1 MGFLNTFSL
10 RRYASLLLG
19 LLAVAA
25 VAIGLCQWRLD
36 AANHR
41 VAQAYQQR
49 YVSTQLA
56 NELRRS
62 SDDLT
67 RLARTYVATGD
78 AKWEQQYNEILAIR
92 SGKAPRPLDYDRIY
106 WDFRAADEPLRAE
119 QGETISLQEMMKR
132 AGFTDEEFA
141 KLHDAE
147 QNSNDLVKTETV
159 AMNLVKGLTPDDAG
173 HFTKQGPPD
182 LEKARALMFDA
193 NYHRFKAKIMHPI
206 DDFLKLLD
214 ARTEGAIARAQA
226 SAQTWKIISA
236 AVAIGILAFFALML
250 HMMFKRV
257 LAGLEAAAST
267 ASRVAAGDLTSHFD
281 AHRVD
286 PQAKDEISRVMRAL
300 QTMNDGLVR
309 IVTDVRSG
317 TDTIATASHE
327 IMAGNNDLS
336 ARTEQQAASLQET
349 AASMSEL
356 TATVKLN
363 LENARQANMIGSNAV
378 STVEKG
384 SVSVEQLVTTVNAIS
399 TNSGKIADIISLI
412 EGIAFQTNILALNAA
427 VEAARAGQA
436 GRGFAVVAQE
446 VRGLAHG
453 SAQAAKEISALIADV
468 TGEVELGADTVKAA
482 GSTIVGMLASVRQV
496 ATLVDEISHASDEQ
510 RSGIDQVSRAVAQ
523 MDEMTQHNA
532 LLVQKAA
539 GAAGALADEAAALRE
554 AAAIF
559 RVVA

>member
-250 HMMFKRV
+250 HMMFK
-257 LAGLEAAAST
+257 L
-267 ASRVAAGDLTSHFD
+267 
-281 AHRVD
+281 
-286 PQAKDEISRVMRAL
+286 
-300 QTMNDGLVR
+300 
-309 IVTDVRSG
+309 
-317 TDTIATASHE
+317 
-327 IMAGNNDLS
+327 
-336 ARTEQQAASLQET
+336 
-349 AASMSEL
+349 
-356 TATVKLN
+356 
-363 LENARQANMIGSNAV
+363 
-378 STVEKG
+378 
-384 SVSVEQLVTTVNAIS
+384 
-399 TNSGKIADIISLI
+399 SLI
-412 EGIAFQTNILALNAA
+412 
-427 VEAARAGQA
+427 
-436 GRGFAVVAQE
+436 
-446 VRGLAHG
+446 H
-453 SAQAAKEISALIADV
+453 ISEP
-468 TGEVELGADTVKAA
+468 T
-482 GSTIVGMLASVRQV
+482 RPY
-496 ATLVDEISHASDEQ
+496 
-510 RSGIDQVSRAVAQ
+510 
-523 MDEMTQHNA
+523 
-532 LLVQKAA
+532 
-539 GAAGALADEAAALRE
+539 
-554 AAAIF
+554 
-559 RVVA
+559 

>member
-446 VRGLAHG
+446 VRGLAHS

-468 TGEVELGADTVKAA
+468 TGEVERGADTVKAA

>member
-173 HFTKQGPPD
+173 HFTKQGSPD

-446 VRGLAHG
+446 VRGLAHS

>member
-482 GSTIVGMLASVRQV
+482 GSTIVGMLASVRQG

>member
-1 MGFLNTFSL
+1 MS
-10 RRYASLLLG
+10 RRPAHRPAGSRRRGGPRAPPPARPPPPASG
-19 LLAVAA
+19 
-25 VAIGLCQWRLD
+25 G
-36 AANHR
+36 
-41 VAQAYQQR
+41 
-49 YVSTQLA
+49 
-56 NELRRS
+56 
-62 SDDLT
+62 
-67 RLARTYVATGD
+67 
-78 AKWEQQYNEILAIR
+78 
-92 SGKAPRPLDYDRIY
+92 
-106 WDFRAADEPLRAE
+106 
-119 QGETISLQEMMKR
+119 
-132 AGFTDEEFA
+132 
-141 KLHDAE
+141 
-147 QNSNDLVKTETV
+147 
-159 AMNLVKGLTPDDAG
+159 
-173 HFTKQGPPD
+173 
-182 LEKARALMFDA
+182 
-193 NYHRFKAKIMHPI
+193 
-206 DDFLKLLD
+206 
-214 ARTEGAIARAQA
+214 
-226 SAQTWKIISA
+226 
-236 AVAIGILAFFALML
+236 
-250 HMMFKRV
+250 
-257 LAGLEAAAST
+257 
-267 ASRVAAGDLTSHFD
+267 AAGYLTSHFE
-281 AHRVD
+281 AHGVD

-446 VRGLAHG
+446 VRGLAHS

>member
-510 RSGIDQVSRAVAQ
+510 RSGIDQVNRAVAQ

>member
-446 VRGLAHG
+446 VRGLAHS